1 MLIEPVNMIHDIV
14 LISGGFNQFIK
25 VDTQMYMFVT
35 LGAQVCMFLNV
46 VRNCVSERVWFVI
59 S

>member
-35 LGAQVCMFLNV
+35 GSSSVYVFKCG
-46 VRNCVSERVWFVI
+46 
-59 S
+59 